1 MRYSSE
7 DGKGTLALDGLSF
20 SVEKGESVAII
31 GPSGCG
37 KSSTL
42 QMAAGLLQPTSGKVT
57 IDGAPVTAPRQ
68 DTSLILQDFGLLPWK
83 TVRDNAELG
92 LKIHGVGKAERR
104 QRAERALGLVG
115 LQDFAQA
122 YPSGLSGGMR
132 QRLALA
138 RSLALDV
145 DLLLMDEPLSAL
157 DALLREQL
165 QDTLLALWQ
174 AQGYAQILVTHSI
187 EEAVFLGQRILVLTP
202 RPGRR
207 SRTRRARAPAASS
220 PSLTTPTWDPTTT
233 VGATRS
239 SSAAPI
245 FARSCAP
252 PWRRPR
258 RHRMRKL
265 MGYLWG
271 TVFVIALWWALALAI
286 GSPALPTP
294 DATWPALVDN
304 FARIMPEFWTSLGR
318 IALSMLI
325 GTVLGVPAGLWI
337 GRSRRGDQ
345 IFGPVLYVLYPVPK
359 IVFLPVLFI
368 LFGLGGQAKVILIA
382 IAIFFQ
388 MVVTMRDA
396 AKNVPQGAV
405 VSLRSL
411 GATKGQILREVV
423 LPASLPDLFTALR
436 ITTGTAVAVLFIAE
450 SMAGSSGLGYYIMHA
465 WSLLEYEQMF
475 AGIIAMAVLGVVI
488 YEVFEILEYRLTK
501 WRRA

>member
-1 MRYSSE
+1 
-7 DGKGTLALDGLSF
+7 
-20 SVEKGESVAII
+20 
-31 GPSGCG
+31 
-37 KSSTL
+37 
-42 QMAAGLLQPTSGKVT
+42 
-57 IDGAPVTAPRQ
+57 
-68 DTSLILQDFGLLPWK
+68 
-83 TVRDNAELG
+83 
-92 LKIHGVGKAERR
+92 
-104 QRAERALGLVG
+104 
-115 LQDFAQA
+115 
-122 YPSGLSGGMR
+122 
-132 QRLALA
+132 
-138 RSLALDV
+138 
-145 DLLLMDEPLSAL
+145 
-157 DALLREQL
+157 
-165 QDTLLALWQ
+165 
-174 AQGYAQILVTHSI
+174 
-187 EEAVFLGQRILVLTP
+187 
-202 RPGRR
+202 
-207 SRTRRARAPAASS
+207 
-220 PSLTTPTWDPTTT
+220 
-233 VGATRS
+233 
-239 SSAAPI
+239 
-245 FARSCAP
+245 
-252 PWRRPR
+252 
-258 RHRMRKL
+258 MRKL
-265 MGYLWG
+265 VGYLWG
-271 TVFVIALWWALALAI
+271 TVFVIALWWVLALAI
-286 GSPALPTP
+286 NSPALPTP

-304 FARIMPEFWTSLGR
+304 FTRIMPEFWTSLGR

-337 GRSRRGDQ
+337 GRSRGGDQ

>member
-1 MRYSSE
+1 
-7 DGKGTLALDGLSF
+7 
-20 SVEKGESVAII
+20 
-31 GPSGCG
+31 
-37 KSSTL
+37 
-42 QMAAGLLQPTSGKVT
+42 
-57 IDGAPVTAPRQ
+57 
-68 DTSLILQDFGLLPWK
+68 
-83 TVRDNAELG
+83 
-92 LKIHGVGKAERR
+92 
-104 QRAERALGLVG
+104 
-115 LQDFAQA
+115 
-122 YPSGLSGGMR
+122 
-132 QRLALA
+132 
-138 RSLALDV
+138 
-145 DLLLMDEPLSAL
+145 
-157 DALLREQL
+157 
-165 QDTLLALWQ
+165 
-174 AQGYAQILVTHSI
+174 
-187 EEAVFLGQRILVLTP
+187 
-202 RPGRR
+202 
-207 SRTRRARAPAASS
+207 
-220 PSLTTPTWDPTTT
+220 
-233 VGATRS
+233 
-239 SSAAPI
+239 
-245 FARSCAP
+245 
-252 PWRRPR
+252 
-258 RHRMRKL
+258 MRKL
-265 MGYLWG
+265 VGYLWG
-271 TVFVIALWWALALAI
+271 TVFVIALWWVLALAI
-286 GSPALPTP
+286 NSPALPTP

-304 FARIMPEFWTSLGR
+304 FTRIMPEFWTSLGR
-318 IALSMLI
+318 IALSMLV

>member
-1 MRYSSE
+1 
-7 DGKGTLALDGLSF
+7 
-20 SVEKGESVAII
+20 
-31 GPSGCG
+31 
-37 KSSTL
+37 
-42 QMAAGLLQPTSGKVT
+42 
-57 IDGAPVTAPRQ
+57 
-68 DTSLILQDFGLLPWK
+68 
-83 TVRDNAELG
+83 
-92 LKIHGVGKAERR
+92 
-104 QRAERALGLVG
+104 
-115 LQDFAQA
+115 
-122 YPSGLSGGMR
+122 
-132 QRLALA
+132 
-138 RSLALDV
+138 
-145 DLLLMDEPLSAL
+145 
-157 DALLREQL
+157 
-165 QDTLLALWQ
+165 
-174 AQGYAQILVTHSI
+174 
-187 EEAVFLGQRILVLTP
+187 
-202 RPGRR
+202 
-207 SRTRRARAPAASS
+207 
-220 PSLTTPTWDPTTT
+220 
-233 VGATRS
+233 
-239 SSAAPI
+239 
-245 FARSCAP
+245 
-252 PWRRPR
+252 
-258 RHRMRKL
+258 MRKL
-265 MGYLWG
+265 VGYLWG

-286 GSPALPTP
+286 NSPALPTP

-304 FARIMPEFWTSLGR
+304 FTRIMPEFWTSLGR

-396 AKNVPQGAV
+396 AKNVPPGAV

>member
-1 MRYSSE
+1 
-7 DGKGTLALDGLSF
+7 
-20 SVEKGESVAII
+20 
-31 GPSGCG
+31 
-37 KSSTL
+37 
-42 QMAAGLLQPTSGKVT
+42 
-57 IDGAPVTAPRQ
+57 
-68 DTSLILQDFGLLPWK
+68 
-83 TVRDNAELG
+83 
-92 LKIHGVGKAERR
+92 
-104 QRAERALGLVG
+104 
-115 LQDFAQA
+115 
-122 YPSGLSGGMR
+122 
-132 QRLALA
+132 
-138 RSLALDV
+138 
-145 DLLLMDEPLSAL
+145 
-157 DALLREQL
+157 
-165 QDTLLALWQ
+165 
-174 AQGYAQILVTHSI
+174 
-187 EEAVFLGQRILVLTP
+187 
-202 RPGRR
+202 
-207 SRTRRARAPAASS
+207 
-220 PSLTTPTWDPTTT
+220 
-233 VGATRS
+233 
-239 SSAAPI
+239 
-245 FARSCAP
+245 
-252 PWRRPR
+252 
-258 RHRMRKL
+258 MRKL
-265 MGYLWG
+265 VGYLWG
-271 TVFVIALWWALALAI
+271 TVFVVALWWALALAI

-304 FARIMPEFWTSLGR
+304 FACIMPEFWTSLGR

-368 LFGLGGQAKVILIA
+368 LFGLGGQAKVILIS

-450 SMAGSSGLGYYIMHA
+450 SMAGSSGLGYYIMHT

-488 YEVFEILEYRLTK
+488 YEAFEILEYRLTK

>member
-1 MRYSSE
+1 
-7 DGKGTLALDGLSF
+7 
-20 SVEKGESVAII
+20 
-31 GPSGCG
+31 
-37 KSSTL
+37 
-42 QMAAGLLQPTSGKVT
+42 
-57 IDGAPVTAPRQ
+57 
-68 DTSLILQDFGLLPWK
+68 
-83 TVRDNAELG
+83 
-92 LKIHGVGKAERR
+92 
-104 QRAERALGLVG
+104 
-115 LQDFAQA
+115 
-122 YPSGLSGGMR
+122 
-132 QRLALA
+132 
-138 RSLALDV
+138 
-145 DLLLMDEPLSAL
+145 
-157 DALLREQL
+157 
-165 QDTLLALWQ
+165 
-174 AQGYAQILVTHSI
+174 
-187 EEAVFLGQRILVLTP
+187 
-202 RPGRR
+202 
-207 SRTRRARAPAASS
+207 
-220 PSLTTPTWDPTTT
+220 
-233 VGATRS
+233 
-239 SSAAPI
+239 
-245 FARSCAP
+245 
-252 PWRRPR
+252 
-258 RHRMRKL
+258 MRKL
-265 MGYLWG
+265 VGYLWG
-271 TVFVIALWWALALAI
+271 TVFVIALWWVLALAI
-286 GSPALPTP
+286 NSPALPTP

>member
-1 MRYSSE
+1 
-7 DGKGTLALDGLSF
+7 
-20 SVEKGESVAII
+20 
-31 GPSGCG
+31 
-37 KSSTL
+37 
-42 QMAAGLLQPTSGKVT
+42 
-57 IDGAPVTAPRQ
+57 
-68 DTSLILQDFGLLPWK
+68 
-83 TVRDNAELG
+83 
-92 LKIHGVGKAERR
+92 
-104 QRAERALGLVG
+104 
-115 LQDFAQA
+115 
-122 YPSGLSGGMR
+122 
-132 QRLALA
+132 
-138 RSLALDV
+138 
-145 DLLLMDEPLSAL
+145 
-157 DALLREQL
+157 
-165 QDTLLALWQ
+165 
-174 AQGYAQILVTHSI
+174 
-187 EEAVFLGQRILVLTP
+187 
-202 RPGRR
+202 
-207 SRTRRARAPAASS
+207 
-220 PSLTTPTWDPTTT
+220 
-233 VGATRS
+233 
-239 SSAAPI
+239 
-245 FARSCAP
+245 
-252 PWRRPR
+252 
-258 RHRMRKL
+258 MRKL
-265 MGYLWG
+265 VGYLWG
-271 TVFVIALWWALALAI
+271 TVFVIALWWVLALAI

-304 FARIMPEFWTSLGR
+304 FARIIPEFWTSLGR

-488 YEVFEILEYRLTK
+488 YEVFEILESRLTK

>member
-1 MRYSSE
+1 
-7 DGKGTLALDGLSF
+7 
-20 SVEKGESVAII
+20 
-31 GPSGCG
+31 
-37 KSSTL
+37 
-42 QMAAGLLQPTSGKVT
+42 
-57 IDGAPVTAPRQ
+57 
-68 DTSLILQDFGLLPWK
+68 
-83 TVRDNAELG
+83 
-92 LKIHGVGKAERR
+92 
-104 QRAERALGLVG
+104 
-115 LQDFAQA
+115 
-122 YPSGLSGGMR
+122 
-132 QRLALA
+132 
-138 RSLALDV
+138 
-145 DLLLMDEPLSAL
+145 
-157 DALLREQL
+157 
-165 QDTLLALWQ
+165 
-174 AQGYAQILVTHSI
+174 
-187 EEAVFLGQRILVLTP
+187 
-202 RPGRR
+202 
-207 SRTRRARAPAASS
+207 
-220 PSLTTPTWDPTTT
+220 
-233 VGATRS
+233 
-239 SSAAPI
+239 
-245 FARSCAP
+245 
-252 PWRRPR
+252 
-258 RHRMRKL
+258 MRKL
-265 MGYLWG
+265 VGYLWG
-271 TVFVIALWWALALAI
+271 TVFVIVLWWVLALAI

-294 DATWPALVDN
+294 DATWPVLVDN

-423 LPASLPDLFTALR
+423 LPASLPDLFTALH

>member
-1 MRYSSE
+1 
-7 DGKGTLALDGLSF
+7 
-20 SVEKGESVAII
+20 
-31 GPSGCG
+31 
-37 KSSTL
+37 
-42 QMAAGLLQPTSGKVT
+42 
-57 IDGAPVTAPRQ
+57 
-68 DTSLILQDFGLLPWK
+68 
-83 TVRDNAELG
+83 
-92 LKIHGVGKAERR
+92 
-104 QRAERALGLVG
+104 
-115 LQDFAQA
+115 
-122 YPSGLSGGMR
+122 
-132 QRLALA
+132 
-138 RSLALDV
+138 
-145 DLLLMDEPLSAL
+145 
-157 DALLREQL
+157 
-165 QDTLLALWQ
+165 
-174 AQGYAQILVTHSI
+174 
-187 EEAVFLGQRILVLTP
+187 
-202 RPGRR
+202 
-207 SRTRRARAPAASS
+207 
-220 PSLTTPTWDPTTT
+220 
-233 VGATRS
+233 
-239 SSAAPI
+239 
-245 FARSCAP
+245 
-252 PWRRPR
+252 
-258 RHRMRKL
+258 MRKL
-265 MGYLWG
+265 VGYLWG
-271 TVFVIALWWALALAI
+271 TVFVISLWWVLALAI
-286 GSPALPTP
+286 NSPALPTP

-304 FARIMPEFWTSLGR
+304 FTRIMPEFWTSLGR
-318 IALSMLI
+318 IVLSMLI

>member
-1 MRYSSE
+1 
-7 DGKGTLALDGLSF
+7 
-20 SVEKGESVAII
+20 
-31 GPSGCG
+31 
-37 KSSTL
+37 
-42 QMAAGLLQPTSGKVT
+42 
-57 IDGAPVTAPRQ
+57 
-68 DTSLILQDFGLLPWK
+68 
-83 TVRDNAELG
+83 
-92 LKIHGVGKAERR
+92 
-104 QRAERALGLVG
+104 
-115 LQDFAQA
+115 
-122 YPSGLSGGMR
+122 
-132 QRLALA
+132 
-138 RSLALDV
+138 
-145 DLLLMDEPLSAL
+145 
-157 DALLREQL
+157 
-165 QDTLLALWQ
+165 
-174 AQGYAQILVTHSI
+174 
-187 EEAVFLGQRILVLTP
+187 
-202 RPGRR
+202 
-207 SRTRRARAPAASS
+207 
-220 PSLTTPTWDPTTT
+220 
-233 VGATRS
+233 
-239 SSAAPI
+239 
-245 FARSCAP
+245 
-252 PWRRPR
+252 
-258 RHRMRKL
+258 MRKL
-265 MGYLWG
+265 VGYLWG
-271 TVFVIALWWALALAI
+271 TVFVIALWWVLALAI
-286 GSPALPTP
+286 NSPALPTP

-304 FARIMPEFWTSLGR
+304 FTRIMPEFWTSLGR
-318 IALSMLI
+318 IALSMFI

>member
-1 MRYSSE
+1 
-7 DGKGTLALDGLSF
+7 
-20 SVEKGESVAII
+20 
-31 GPSGCG
+31 
-37 KSSTL
+37 
-42 QMAAGLLQPTSGKVT
+42 
-57 IDGAPVTAPRQ
+57 
-68 DTSLILQDFGLLPWK
+68 
-83 TVRDNAELG
+83 
-92 LKIHGVGKAERR
+92 
-104 QRAERALGLVG
+104 
-115 LQDFAQA
+115 
-122 YPSGLSGGMR
+122 
-132 QRLALA
+132 
-138 RSLALDV
+138 
-145 DLLLMDEPLSAL
+145 
-157 DALLREQL
+157 
-165 QDTLLALWQ
+165 
-174 AQGYAQILVTHSI
+174 
-187 EEAVFLGQRILVLTP
+187 
-202 RPGRR
+202 
-207 SRTRRARAPAASS
+207 
-220 PSLTTPTWDPTTT
+220 
-233 VGATRS
+233 
-239 SSAAPI
+239 
-245 FARSCAP
+245 
-252 PWRRPR
+252 
-258 RHRMRKL
+258 MRKL
-265 MGYLWG
+265 VGYLWG
-271 TVFVIALWWALALAI
+271 TVFVVALWWVLALAI

-294 DATWPALVDN
+294 DVTWPALADN
-304 FARIMPEFWTSLGR
+304 FACIMPEFWTSLGR

-368 LFGLGGQAKVILIA
+368 LFGLGGQAKVILIS

-450 SMAGSSGLGYYIMHA
+450 SMAGSSGLGYYIMHT

-488 YEVFEILEYRLTK
+488 YEAFEILEYRLTK